1 MKIIFPHYFIHKSI
15 KGGIFH
21 RDRDGRL
28 SGELLNIGKG
38 NCYIFEGYNM
48 KELHK
53 AFIKAAERWLR
64 VQEERADRALMEMQY
79 SSMKRV
85 WDNPKDRE
93 AWKDL

>member
-1 MKIIFPHYFIHKSI
+1 
-15 KGGIFH
+15 
-21 RDRDGRL
+21 
-28 SGELLNIGKG
+28 
-38 NCYIFEGYNM
+38 M